1 MNENDF
7 YNRYV
12 RFDQEQD
19 EAERDLLTHYIEK
32 QFFKLYHD
40 RPIIIYTRH
49 GFYAQFRLNG
59 IEVDLYY
66 RKMNGI
72 YEVDY
77 SKRYN
82 INDFFKEEYEFDNI
96 DDVITII
103 DDIINTLVPPKI
115 YY

>member
-32 QFFKLYHD
+32 RFFKLYHD
-40 RPIIIYTRH
+40 RPTIIYTRH
-49 GFYAQFRLNG
+49 GFYAHFRLPG
-59 IEVDLYY
+59 IDVDLYY

-77 SKRYN
+77 SKGY
-82 INDFFKEEYEFDNI
+82 DEGGFFKEEYEFDTI
-96 DDVITII
+96 DDVLTMI
-103 DDIINTLVPPKI
+103 DDIINTLLPPII

>member
-40 RPIIIYTRH
+40 EPIIILT
-49 GFYAQFRLNG
+49 
-59 IEVDLYY
+59 
-66 RKMNGI
+66 
-72 YEVDY
+72 
-77 SKRYN
+77 
-82 INDFFKEEYEFDNI
+82 
-96 DDVITII
+96 
-103 DDIINTLVPPKI
+103 
-115 YY
+115 